1 MSAAALAAIFGTSA
15 VASLSGALSP
25 GPLLTVTT
33 REAGRRIID
42 RRVHQGLL
50 AVCGVFLVALGGWF
64 LAAGIG
70 YVS

>member
-1 MSAAALAAIFGTSA
+1 MSAAALAAIFGTSF
-15 VASLSGALSP
+15 VVSLSGALSP